1 MKTKHNIKKITEF
14 YDNLWSEE
22 KKEIYVLVGGM
33 IKYASIQRYLTF

>member
-22 KKEIYVLVGGM
+22 KKK
-33 IKYASIQRYLTF
+33 KYMCWLGV